1 MAKRYKRNNY
11 INFSKQVRHTSDR
24 VGDWY
29 ENAAGTI
36 YKITSCRFNYDGE
49 RVFKIC
55 KLGSSK
61 NVFELNEFELKKHLD
76 LLLLKKFNKWSYV

>member
-29 ENAAGTI
+29 ENTAGTI
-36 YKITSCRFNYDGE
+36 YKIRSYRFNYDGE
-49 RVFKIC
+49 RVFKLI
-55 KLGSSK
+55 KLGSSSK
-61 NVFELNEFELKKHLD
+61 EFELNEFELKKQSD
-76 LLLLKKFNKWSYV
+76 LLLLRKFNKWSDV